1 MLIFVPFGCPV
12 SYGADIYTLTPIIK
26 LQNYEYQNNQGGASY
41 KSPVCTPVEVFSEG
55 VLCESFG
62 NESFK
67 GMGDND
73 SAPSYGSGEVNNGWY

>member
-1 MLIFVPFGCPV
+1 MNTRTILGV
-12 SYGADIYTLTPIIK
+12 D
-26 LQNYEYQNNQGGASY
+26 YE
-41 KSPVCTPVEVFSEG
+41 SPVCTPVEVFSEG

-73 SAPSYGSGEVNNGWY
+73 SAPSYGSGVENNGWY